1 MNAKSGLRGAG
12 CLLAVAAAAC
22 GPGSG
27 TLILESEKQWR
38 DATGAMAGAVIGPNG
53 LELEA
58 GGEGH
63 WTGAWREGPGEAG
76 TVRVTVRSS
85 LELFRDKTIE
95 VVVDGSEEPYT
106 GSDGVPH
113 DWYGRSMIAILDQNR
128 WVMALRSG
136 LNHIDWKGQDAIHI
150 LTSSDEGRTWGELDR
165 WFDGSPISGM
175 PFDDGYTHSEPGLY
189 RMPSGDLILQ
199 FWRTAYSTG
208 TRQLRSHDGGKTWV
222 SDHDR
227 IHVQGVTGA
236 PGDLAIG
243 TEDWF
248 VDPENPTHV
257 YMAFQYFHHEAQ
269 AGTLLARS
277 TDDGQSY
284 EFLSWIGP
292 LASEKDPDG
301 GATFEPAIEYVGNRT
316 IVAVLRDAA
325 GNRHTWQTVSTDM
338 GATFAPL
345 EEISPKVD
353 GGVEGGL
360 WQRARIYKESNPRF
374 QHGNV
379 LDYAAGEG
387 RLWGMGLHSIGG
399 GYTRKPVVYW
409 SDDDG
414 ATWQGPELLHG
425 PMLPGTDTGYGDLKR
440 RVDGAFVAVAYYAT
454 RDFKVSDLEQYTF
467 GGRRARFRLEE
478 DADGDGEADGGS
490 SWRELHGGVENYTV
504 PMTGARWRL
513 NLRLSRTGEGPGPGI
528 ESIRIEPSQ
537 E

>member
-38 DATGAMAGAVIGPNG
+38 DAAGAMAGAVIGPNG

-63 WTGAWREGPGEAG
+63 WTGAWREGPGAAG
-76 TVRVTVRSS
+76 SVRVTVRSS

-208 TRQLRSHDGGKTWV
+208 THQLRSHDGGKTWV

-277 TDDGQSY
+277 TDDG
-284 EFLSWIGP
+284 
-292 LASEKDPDG
+292 
-301 GATFEPAIEYVGNRT
+301 
-316 IVAVLRDAA
+316 
-325 GNRHTWQTVSTDM
+325 
-338 GATFAPL
+338 
-345 EEISPKVD
+345 
-353 GGVEGGL
+353 
-360 WQRARIYKESNPRF
+360 
-374 QHGNV
+374 
-379 LDYAAGEG
+379 
-387 RLWGMGLHSIGG
+387 
-399 GYTRKPVVYW
+399 
-409 SDDDG
+409 
-414 ATWQGPELLHG
+414 
-425 PMLPGTDTGYGDLKR
+425 
-440 RVDGAFVAVAYYAT
+440 
-454 RDFKVSDLEQYTF
+454 
-467 GGRRARFRLEE
+467 
-478 DADGDGEADGGS
+478 
-490 SWRELHGGVENYTV
+490 REL
-504 PMTGARWRL
+504 
-513 NLRLSRTGEGPGPGI
+513 
-528 ESIRIEPSQ
+528 
-537 E
+537 

>member
-1 MNAKSGLRGAG
+1 MGIAFILA
-12 CLLAVAAAAC
+12 AVAVAC

-27 TLILESEKQWR
+27 TLILDSEGQWK
-38 DATGAMAGAVIGPNG
+38 AGADAAAGVVIGPDG
-53 LELEA
+53 LDLETD
-58 GGEGH
+58 GQGH
-63 WTGAWREGPGEAG
+63 WTGAWQEGPGEAG
-76 TVRVTVRSS
+76 SVQVTVRSR
-85 LELFRDKTIE
+85 LDLFRDKTIE

-128 WVMALRSG
+128 WVMAVRSG
-136 LNHIDWKGQDAIHI
+136 LNHIDWRGQDAIHI

-165 WFDGSPISGM
+165 WFDGTPISGM

-189 RMPSGDLILQ
+189 RMPSGNLILQ
-199 FWRTAYSTG
+199 FWRTSYSSG
-208 TRQLRSHDGGKTWV
+208 TRQLRSQDGGKTWV
-222 SDHDR
+222 QDHDR
-227 IHVQGVTGA
+227 IDVQGVTGA
-236 PGDLAIG
+236 PGDLALG

-277 TDDGQSY
+277 TDDGRSY

-292 LASEKDPDG
+292 LASEKEPHG
-301 GATFEPAIEYVGNRT
+301 GATFEPAIEYVGDRT
-316 IVAVLRDAA
+316 IVAVLRDGA

-360 WQRARIYKESNPRF
+360 WQRARIYKASNPRF

-379 LDYAAGEG
+379 LDYGAGEG

-399 GYTRKPVVYW
+399 GLHAQAGGLLVRRRRRHLAGSRVVARSHASRNRHRVRRPEAADGRNLRGGGLLCDPGFQGVGPGAVHVRGAPVPFPA
-409 SDDDG
+409 G
-414 ATWQGPELLHG
+414 
-425 PMLPGTDTGYGDLKR
+425 R
-440 RVDGAFVAVAYYAT
+440 
-454 RDFKVSDLEQYTF
+454 
-467 GGRRARFRLEE
+467 GRRR
-478 DADGDGEADGGS
+478 
-490 SWRELHGGVENYTV
+490 
-504 PMTGARWRL
+504 
-513 NLRLSRTGEGPGPGI
+513 
-528 ESIRIEPSQ
+528 
-537 E
+537 